1 MSFSCILYPAVGSSC
16 TQLLGS
22 IVPCPL
28 GRPPT
33 HSLGTIVLLR
43 WVQLYPF
50 AGYKTDYEQARGLLK
65 RLRPEPVAA
74 AVEGHV
80 DATTG
85 EVQVVRVATDPCGST
100 RRPIVANDANVDQLT
115 REVVTQGGQVEVVVC
130 IGSGRKGIRY
140 GPGVIVS
147 ICTPIC
153 AVYCGVR
160 VVSAYL

>member
-50 AGYKTDYEQARGLLK
+50 AGYKTDHEQAQGLLETVD
-65 RLRPEPVAA
+65 PVPAVAVAA
-74 AVEGHV
+74 AEHT
-80 DATTG
+80 D
-85 EVQVVRVATDPCGST
+85 VATEATEATEEEQAVRAACALWVST
-100 RRPIVANDANVDQLT
+100 
-115 REVVTQGGQVEVVVC
+115 
-130 IGSGRKGIRY
+130 
-140 GPGVIVS
+140 
-147 ICTPIC
+147 
-153 AVYCGVR
+153 
-160 VVSAYL
+160 

>member
-50 AGYKTDYEQARGLLK
+50 AGYKTDYEQTQELLK
-65 RLRPEPVAA
+65 RRLDPESEVAVVVVHA
-74 AVEGHV
+74 DV
-80 DATTG
+80 TTD
-85 EVQVVRVATDPCGST
+85 EVQVVRVVAVPWVST
-100 RRPIVANDANVDQLT
+100 
-115 REVVTQGGQVEVVVC
+115 
-130 IGSGRKGIRY
+130 
-140 GPGVIVS
+140 
-147 ICTPIC
+147 
-153 AVYCGVR
+153 
-160 VVSAYL
+160 